1 MGRNEPL
8 ILGLTGSIAMGKSET
23 AGMFRRLRVPI
34 FDADEEVHRLLGH
47 SGEALEPVSAA
58 FPGVL
63 KGGAIDRQ
71 ALSKLVFANNAD
83 LRRLEGILHPLVG
96 RARQRFLR
104 RAGGSRASV
113 VVVDVPL
120 LFETRG
126 ETRCDAVVVVSAPDF
141 VQRQRAMSRA
151 DMTSEKLEAIL
162 ARQTPDSVKRR
173 RAEFVILTGIGRRAA
188 LVAVHKVLRSIRNG
202 ACSHRRY
209 CRRRPARA

>member
-1 MGRNEPL
+1 MVRSGPF

-34 FDADEEVHRLLGH
+34 FDADEEVHHLLGQ
-47 SGEALEPVSAA
+47 GGKAVKLVSAA
-58 FPGVL
+58 FPSVM

-71 ALSKLVFANNAD
+71 ALGKLVFADSAD

-96 RARQRFLR
+96 SARKRFLQ
-104 RAGGSRASV
+104 RAGGSRVSV

-151 DMTSEKLEAIL
+151 DMTSDKLEAIL
-162 ARQTPDSVKRR
+162 ALQTPDNVKRR
-173 RAEFVILTGIGRRAA
+173 RADFVILTGIGRRAA
-188 LVAVHKVLRSIRNG
+188 LVGVHKVLRSIRNG

-209 CRRRPARA
+209 C

>member
-1 MGRNEPL
+1 
-8 ILGLTGSIAMGKSET
+8 MGKSET

-34 FDADEEVHRLLGH
+34 FDADEEVHHLLGQR
-47 SGEALEPVSAA
+47 GKAVELVSAA
-58 FPGVL
+58 FPGVS
-63 KGGAIDRQ
+63 KEGAIDRQ

-83 LRRLEGILHPLVG
+83 LRRLERILHPLVG

-104 RAGGSRASV
+104 RAGGSRVSA

-126 ETRCDAVVVVSAPDF
+126 EKRCDAVVVVSAPDF

-173 RAEFVILTGIGRRAA
+173 RADFVILTGIGRRAA
-188 LVAVHKVLRSIRNG
+188 LVAVVKVLRIIRNG
-202 ACSHRRY
+202 ACSRHRYR
-209 CRRRPARA
+209 